1 MFTSKFFL
9 IFNFLA
15 VLAIG
20 TSVFFQYDE
29 MASYGLDKTLIE
41 RFSGGGSSSPA
52 PVAETAKP
60 AKAAKPAEA
69 AKPAKS
75 EKAK

>member
-9 IFNFLA
+9 IFNILA
-15 VLAIG
+15 LLAIG
-20 TSVFFQYDE
+20 ASMYFQYDE

-41 RFSGGGSSSPA
+41 RFTSGDSSSPA
-52 PVAETAKP
+52 PAAETAKP
-60 AKAAKPAEA
+60 AATAKPADA
-69 AKPAKS
+69 AKPAKA

>member
-41 RFSGGGSSSPA
+41 RFTGGGSSSPA
-52 PVAETAKP
+52 PAAAAETAKP
-60 AKAAKPAEA
+60 TEA
-69 AKPAKS
+69 AKPAKA